1 MCVCG
6 CGWVWVIN
14 VGSKCISVWIGDGR
28 GWQDNVMQPW
38 YFSMSGSRHR
48 QMVEKVRLC
57 MLFCVPV
64 WWGRGRIKQF
74 SISISKLAKVCSSGK
89 LYKQEKKKKVCHC
102 AWEVGEAGGRSVSG
116 TCSSTVAK
124 SLARESVHVLQFV
137 DGLVGEGLTLL
148 CECRHW
154 QTAPTM
160 RQCTP
165 ATSTADQT

>member
-6 CGWVWVIN
+6 CGCVWVIN

-57 MLFCVPV
+57 MLFCVSV

-89 LYKQEKKKKVCHC
+89 LYKQEEKKGVSLCL
-102 AWEVGEAGGRSVSG
+102 GGGGGRG
-116 TCSSTVAK
+116 EEC
-124 SLARESVHVLQFV
+124 LWNLQFNSCKKPGERECSCPTV
-137 DGLVGEGLTLL
+137 CGWVGRRGTN
-148 CECRHW
+148 
-154 QTAPTM
+154 AVV
-160 RQCTP
+160 
-165 ATSTADQT
+165 